1 MKWCVI
7 PVKILDLRPTVLWS
21 QKLIHSLPQ
30 LTFFL
35 PLLFFA
41 FLLFFFSLFSSSLFF
56 LQSFFLVFCTV
67 WSSQHESR
75 FKLICTAN
83 QISVSV
89 FQNCGLHSCYNWAL
103 MLCGRVFNSDWLS
116 LCVLTCC
123 FFYVECCR
131 VFFFSHCP
139 SFFPYYNSHIPIRA
153 SFLKAVMLIL
163 FLLIVDLPKF
173 RRVWSSVFHP
183 LWFPRMQEVNR
194 LAFCWAAV
202 ASHWHWPLTLV
213 RKACLKHKRGR

>member
-41 FLLFFFSLFSSSLFF
+41 FLLFFFLPFFF
-56 LQSFFLVFCTV
+56 LAVFPSIFFFVFCTV

-83 QISVSV
+83 QISVSM

-123 FFYVECCR
+123 CLDVECCR

-139 SFFPYYNSHIPIRA
+139 SFFPCYNSRIP
-153 SFLKAVMLIL
+153 SEHL
-163 FLLIVDLPKF
+163 FSKQL
-173 RRVWSSVFHP
+173 
-183 LWFPRMQEVNR
+183 
-194 LAFCWAAV
+194 
-202 ASHWHWPLTLV
+202 
-213 RKACLKHKRGR
+213 CLFYSC